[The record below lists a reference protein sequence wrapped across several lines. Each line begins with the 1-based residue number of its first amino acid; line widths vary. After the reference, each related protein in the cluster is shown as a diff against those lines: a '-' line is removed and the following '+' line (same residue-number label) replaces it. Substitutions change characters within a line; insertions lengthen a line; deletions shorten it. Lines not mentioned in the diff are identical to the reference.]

1 MMDLRPPSVT
11 GGKVEWAFYKI
22 GSEFHTETYCTGFGG
37 WISVIRNGMACTKS
51 NQVVLVFVSGHVFFI
66 TSRDDT
72 FTTTES
78 NRWVEVKSILPLR
91 RPRTRTNS

>member
-72 FTTTES
+72 S
-78 NRWVEVKSILPLR
+78 LLPNRTAGWK
-91 RPRTRTNS
+91 